1 MRISALT
8 LMALTGGEEK
18 TVTLGT
24 DDRKQCAEDRIRS
37 QNKKIKESFRKELN
51 LLGLVDGARFCE
63 DWENRR
69 LDQSKEFTGGD
80 EGRGKE
86 RRPQSVEL
94 LFKVTQVKKGV

>member
-69 LDQSKEFTGGD
+69 LDQSKEFTGG
-80 EGRGKE
+80 GKE

>member
-1 MRISALT
+1 
-8 LMALTGGEEK
+8 MALTGGEEK

-24 DDRKQCAEDRIRS
+24 DDRKQCAEERIRS

-63 DWENRR
+63 SGENMR

-80 EGRGKE
+80 KGQGKE

-94 LFKVTQVKKGV
+94 LLNVTQVKKGV